1 MAALSGLGASIVTLD
16 RNPLPTVSSVG
27 RNAWQALLRLRE
39 SGLLRQI
46 KPGLSLGY
54 LPNGEFEWVAHE
66 APTRWLDCSSDGVW
80 LPADTLAA
88 EARAM
93 LDLYLP
99 HCEPSLS
106 DGYVVGHLGQSI
118 DGFIANQHGDS
129 YYVTG
134 PENIL
139 HLHRMRA
146 LSDAVIVGAGTIL
159 HDDPALT
166 TRHVEGPSPV
176 RVILDPSRR
185 LSHQHQVFSDAQAQ
199 TWLVC
204 DIAKSEP
211 RKHACADVIGVPY
224 INGGLDLD
232 ALLRNLRQ
240 RGVQSVFVEG
250 GGVAVSQFLNAQ
262 LLDRLQL
269 AVAPL
274 IIGAGR
280 AGISLPG
287 RERLVDCLR
296 PNCRVFRM
304 GQDLLFDFDPKHSAR
319 PLDSETAPLERIY

>member
-1 MAALSGLGASIVTLD
+1 
-16 RNPLPTVSSVG
+16 LPTVSRVG

-46 KPGLSLGY
+46 KPGLSLAY
-54 LPNGEFEWVAHE
+54 LPNGEFEWVAQD
-66 APTRWLDCSSDGVW
+66 APGRWLDCASDGVW
-80 LPADTLAA
+80 LPADALAA

-93 LDLYLP
+93 LELYLP
-99 HCEPSLS
+99 LCEPSLS
-106 DGYVVGHLGQSI
+106 DGYVVGHLGQSM

-166 TRHVEGPSPV
+166 TRHAEGPNPV

-185 LSHQHQVFSDAQAQ
+185 LSHERQVFSDAQAQ

-211 RKHACADVIGVPY
+211 RQHGCADVLGVPC
-224 INGGLDLD
+224 INGGFDLD

-250 GGVAVSQFLNAQ
+250 GGVAVSQFLHAQ

-274 IIGAGR
+274 IIGSGR

-296 PNCRVFRM
+296 PDCRVFRM
-304 GQDLLFDFDPKHSAR
+304 GQDLLFDFDPRQPAQPMR
-319 PLDSETAPLERIY
+319 SETAPLERIY